1 VNCELFLIF
10 DFFTLSNVNNYLLY
24 KYINI
29 EKVKSD
35 AEKIKVKR
43 AAELKMIGNH
53 PKQKK
58 LYFEAQ
64 KLSVESSL
72 TTTPVKVNNN
82 E

>member
-1 VNCELFLIF
+1 
-10 DFFTLSNVNNYLLY
+10 
-24 KYINI
+24 
-29 EKVKSD
+29 VKCD

-43 AAELKMIGNH
+43 AAELKMIGND

-58 LYFEAQ
+58 LYFEDQ

-82 E
+82 D